1 MRATRKGVLTV
12 SQAIRGA
19 TAQAPAAVRRK
30 GFKAEMDGLRERMR
44 ALGFGYDEAA
54 ALVSAPGPVRSGR
67 RAGQRGQ
74 LSGGGG
80 HAGDVAPA
88 LGRGGAGGPWLSG

>member
-44 ALGFGYDEAA
+44 A
-54 ALVSAPGPVRSGR
+54 PGVR
-67 RAGQRGQ
+67 
-74 LSGGGG
+74 L
-80 HAGDVAPA
+80 
-88 LGRGGAGGPWLSG
+88 